1 MPLRSAGRGF
11 DEEWPT
17 VAAAREDRGNQ
28 YAFDDKNDDIDN
40 YSRPSSSYLA
50 PPTSAFGRSGGP
62 NHQSHSAALHIQ
74 PSECLVTTPS
84 YGPTPDDFSFAINT
98 NPGNSSSSCMSVLSD
113 ANEMPHDDFDDDG
126 IVIEEDYSQHQRR
139 LSTLAALLHERRTT
153 FMVVGFLAT
162 LVLGISLGTGMSNR
176 SSSQALQNQQQ
187 WGLIPTSARYLPL
200 RDALVELHDG
210 DRTPFLS
217 VDSLHHQA
225 LLFIADEDPR
235 QLSPDDPSLGQRFA
249 LAMLFYST
257 YGMTWNSKRSWM
269 TGETECDWEGVF
281 CAHDGE
287 HVDSIVLSKNGLKGN
302 VSDLFLIH
310 DLQQLDLS
318 HNKGLQGSTVP
329 ESLGSLHLLRSVH
342 LSGCGL
348 VGTIPES
355 LWTERI
361 EIIDFSSNE
370 ITGHLSPAIKESMSL
385 QKLLLENNSLDGPI
399 PDAIG
404 DLPLLNELRFGMN
417 KFSGEIA
424 NLNKLAALRVLT
436 LQDNQLTG
444 SLPNLP
450 PKIRVVDVSN
460 NTLVGILGAK
470 VTDLPE
476 LMELSVQG
484 NFFSDNLD
492 ELDLSKSLSLELLY
506 LNDNHFRSTKFP
518 EWIAPLMQLRELK
531 LYGNAGV
538 VGNDIP
544 DTVCDLVNFISL
556 EILAIDCNHVVCT
569 CCTHCCTALGECMQE
584 KPDEFSM

>member
-28 YAFDDKNDDIDN
+28 YTFDDKNDDIDN
-40 YSRPSSSYLA
+40 YSCQSSSYRA
-50 PPTSAFGRSGGP
+50 PPTRAFGRSGGS
-62 NHQSHSAALHIQ
+62 HHSHSATMHIQ
-74 PSECLVTTPS
+74 PSDCVVTTPS

-98 NPGNSSSSCMSVLSD
+98 NSGNHSSSCMSVISD
-113 ANEMPHDDFDDDG
+113 ANELSHDDFDDDG
-126 IVIEEDYSQHQRR
+126 IVIEEDYSQHPRR

-162 LVLGISLGTGMSNR
+162 LILGISLGTGLSNR
-176 SSSQALQNQQQ
+176 SSSHANSLQNQQQ
-187 WGLIPTSARYLPL
+187 WGLIPTSTRYLPL
-200 RDALVELHDG
+200 RDALVELYDG

-225 LLFIADEDPR
+225 LLFLADEDPR
-235 QLSPDDPSLGQRFA
+235 QISPDDPSLGQRFA

-257 YGMTWNSKRSWM
+257 YGMTWHSKRSWM
-269 TGETECDWEGVF
+269 TGENECDWEGVF

-287 HVDSIVLSKNGLKGN
+287 HVDSIVLANNGLKGSI
-302 VSDLFLIH
+302 SDLYLIH

-318 HNKGLQGSTVP
+318 NNKGLKGSTVP
-329 ESLGSLHLLRSVH
+329 ESLASLHLLRSLH
-342 LSGCGL
+342 LQGCGL

-361 EIIDFSSNE
+361 EIIDLSWNE
-370 ITGHLSPAIKESMSL
+370 LTGHLSPAIKESMSL

-404 DLPLLNELRFGMN
+404 DLPLLNEIRCGMN
-417 KFSGEIA
+417 KFRGEIA

-444 SLPNLP
+444 SLPILL

-470 VTDLPE
+470 VKDLPE
-476 LMELSVQG
+476 LMELNVQG

-518 EWIAPLMQLRELK
+518 EWVAPLMQLRELK

-538 VGNDIP
+538 VGMY
-544 DTVCDLVNFISL
+544 T
-556 EILAIDCNHVVCT
+556 
-569 CCTHCCTALGECMQE
+569 
-584 KPDEFSM
+584 